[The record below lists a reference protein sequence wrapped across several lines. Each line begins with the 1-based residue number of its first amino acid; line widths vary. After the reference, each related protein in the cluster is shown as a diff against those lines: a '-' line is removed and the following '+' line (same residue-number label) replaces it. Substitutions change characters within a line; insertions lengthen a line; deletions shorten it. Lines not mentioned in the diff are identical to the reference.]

1 MKIAWPGRHRLET
14 RIAELEVRAD
24 SSYTDA
30 LIASLVGNATGK
42 TALPTATAALEAA
55 AGLVGRSFASAEIA
69 APDMAAGELTPG
81 CMAMI
86 GRALIRRG
94 EIVLMIRVQ
103 DGELHLLPCASHDI
117 DGGPI
122 PSTWR
127 YRCSIGGPERTET
140 YDNVPAE
147 GVVHIQYSR
156 DPETPWRGN
165 GPLGVA
171 RLAGSLSAETAK
183 ALSDESS
190 MPRGA
195 FLPLP
200 VDGQD
205 PTAARLKADI
215 GKAAGDLLTVEAG
228 DWDAADAGKATSWA
242 AERFG
247 PDPPA
252 ALVELH
258 ALASREIFAACGVP
272 PALYAGDSA
281 AAGLREAYR
290 QFLHST
296 CAPLGRIVAA
306 ELSRKLEGAVS
317 LTWEELRAGDIA
329 GRARAFG
336 AMVTGGMDLAKAAAL
351 AGLMVDGDA

>member
-1 MKIAWPGRHRLET
+1 MIRWPGQRRLED
-14 RIAELEVRAD
+14 RIAELELRSD

-30 LIASLVGNATGK
+30 LVAALVGNATGK
-42 TALPTATAALEAA
+42 SALPTATAALEAA

-69 APDMAAGELTPG
+69 APDMVAGELTPS

-94 EIVLMIRVQ
+94 EIVLLIRVQ
-103 DGELHLLPCASHDI
+103 DGALHLLPCESHDI

-122 PSTWR
+122 PQTWR

-140 YDNVPAE
+140 YENVPAE

-156 DPETPWRGN
+156 DPESPWRGN

-200 VDGQD
+200 VDGAD
-205 PTAARLKADI
+205 PTAAALKADI
-215 GKAAGDLLTVEAG
+215 GKAAGDLLTVEGG
-228 DWDAADAGKATSWA
+228 DWDSGDAGKATSWTA
-242 AERFG
+242 SRFG
-247 PDPPA
+247 SAPPA

-258 ALASREIFAACGVP
+258 ALASREIYSACGVP
-272 PALYAGDSA
+272 PALYAGDAA

-306 ELSRKLEGAVS
+306 ELSTKLEGDVT
-317 LTWEELRAGDIA
+317 LGWGELRAADIA
-329 GRARAFG
+329 GRARAFQS
-336 AMVTGGMDLAKAAAL
+336 MVGSGMDLAQAAAL
-351 AGLMVDGDA
+351 AGLMIAD